1 MTDVTSSTSSETLR
15 RAVMRLSAIARNG
28 LTFSQDPFDIE
39 RFHEVAEIGHEL
51 SALVYADT
59 PPEFD
64 ARLESL
70 AGYTTPKVDVRGAV
84 FNEEGAVLLVREK
97 ADGGWSMPGGW
108 CDILETPR
116 EAVAREVLE
125 ETGLPVHVL
134 RLAALLDRER
144 WGHEPPFDAHVY
156 KVFFL
161 CAPQGSVEVARA
173 ADEREIS
180 DVGWF
185 SVDRLPNL
193 SSSRLTSKQVEL
205 AHARWC
211 DPSLPTAFD

>member
-1 MTDVTSSTSSETLR
+1 
-15 RAVMRLSAIARNG
+15 MRLSALARNG
-28 LTFSQDPFDIE
+28 LAYSRDPFDIE
-39 RFHEVAEIGHEL
+39 RFHAVAEIGHEL
-51 SALVYADT
+51 AGLLCADA

-64 ARLESL
+64 ARLENI

-84 FNEEGAVLLVREK
+84 FDEAGAVLLMREK

-125 ETGLPVHVL
+125 ETGLAVDVL

-144 WGHEPPFDAHVY
+144 WGHEPAYDAHVY
-156 KVFFL
+156 KLFFV
-161 CAPQGSVEVARA
+161 CAPRGSAEPVAAVDQREV
-173 ADEREIS
+173 S

-185 SVDRLPNL
+185 PVDRLPNL
-193 SSSRLTSKQVEL
+193 SRSRLTPKQVEL
-205 AHARWC
+205 VHALWR
-211 DPSLPTAFD
+211 DPSLPTVFD